1 MKIEVVGSGCA
12 TCKKLFEIVQKAVSE
27 LKMDVKVEYITDI
40 QKIVAIGLMQSPVLL
55 VDDKP
60 VLVGF
65 SSDIEKIK
73 KLISGGSTINNTE
86 LENKPKCNCGGNC

>member
-12 TCKKLFEIVQKAVSE
+12 TCKKLFEITQKAVGE

-40 QKIVAIGLMQSPVLL
+40 QKIVAMGLMQSPVLL
-55 VDDKP
+55 VNDKP
-60 VLVGF
+60 VLIGF

-73 KLISGGSTINNTE
+73 KLISGNDTASNTK
-86 LENKPKCNCGGNC
+86 LQDKPKCTCGGNC